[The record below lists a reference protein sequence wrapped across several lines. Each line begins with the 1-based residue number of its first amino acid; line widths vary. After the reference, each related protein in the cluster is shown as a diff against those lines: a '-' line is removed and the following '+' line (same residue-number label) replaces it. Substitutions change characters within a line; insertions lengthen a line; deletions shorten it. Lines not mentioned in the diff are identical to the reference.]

1 MDNEYIKIIQQVKD
15 GFQKNKGK
23 GYCYIYETIDPIP
36 IIVDIVIS
44 LINRNAERKI
54 LIALEEYK
62 FKAQYKQYI
71 IDNDLNEELYYKNI
85 QFLSHSY
92 LLGNNKERDVFISLG
107 INDDANAL
115 LKNFHLHKFSLI
127 IFTKSIMN
135 NAFINEINSEVNQIP
150 VKLDNEKLLYKKIY
164 SPVKEYRHYVIL
176 NEDDRELY
184 NKYDKYIKDSI
195 SIFGSLQQIERC
207 RIGNFETHT
216 SAIDECYKVAYN
228 NGWSSELDMSLE
240 YNQQLDELFN
250 PNAIRERV
258 NTIFNITNS
267 RKKLVADNDAKLEVI
282 KNIIDANQNKKILI
296 ISLRGDFCN
305 RITKYLNE
313 ECDKNYMALGY
324 HNELEDSYLTG
335 KDGKVVVWKSGK
347 QKGEPRIFKAD
358 FLSSNNEAAFK
369 EGYTNILCIKS
380 SSKNTLT
387 IDVDVVIFTSTLID
401 DIFKIKRRFDNIKFK
416 EPTIIHR
423 IYCKDTN
430 EEKTILNEK
439 PSNLVEVCESDI
451 EKNLFYDENSGDIV
465 L

>member
-1 MDNEYIKIIQQVKD
+1 MNKEYEKIIQQLKE

-36 IIVDIVIS
+36 IIADVI
-44 LINRNAERKI
+44 ITFKNKNPERSI
-54 LIALEEYK
+54 LICLE
-62 FKAQYKQYI
+62 QYKYKELYRDYI
-71 IDNDLNEELYYKNI
+71 INNGYDKKLYYDSI
-85 QFLSHSY
+85 QFLSHAY
-92 LLGNNKERDVFISLG
+92 INTNTKNKDLFISLG
-107 INDDANAL
+107 INDDEDMLIKQCIIN
-115 LKNFHLHKFSLI
+115 KFSLF

-135 NAFINEINSEVNQIP
+135 NKFIDKINQYIP
-150 VKLDNEKLLYKKIY
+150 RISIKLDAEKLLYKQIY
-164 SPVKEYRHYVIL
+164 SPVKEYRHYVLL

-207 RIGNFETHT
+207 RVGNFETHS
-216 SAIDECYKVAYN
+216 SAIDECYKVAYS

-250 PNAIRERV
+250 PNAIKERV
-258 NTIFNITNS
+258 NTIFNITNN
-267 RKKLVADNDAKLEVI
+267 RKKLVADNDAKLETI
-282 KNIIDANQNKKILI
+282 KRIIDENENKKILI
-296 ISLRGDFCN
+296 VSLRGEFCN

-358 FLSSNNEAAFK
+358 FLCSNNEAAFK
-369 EGYTNILCIKS
+369 EGYTNILCIKGT
-380 SSKNTLT
+380 SKNALN
-387 IDVDVVIFTSTLID
+387 IEVDIVIFTTTLLD
-401 DIFKIKRRFDNIKFK
+401 DIFKFKRRFNNIKFK

-439 PSNLVEVCESDI
+439 PSSLVEVCESDI
-451 EKNLFYDENSGDIV
+451 EKNLFYDENSGDII